1 MDTNLL
7 NENFFMQLKK
17 VHLKF
22 EPFRKLFTLVG
33 TNDECMNVGWVWP
46 IFLTYYESIC
56 HPRER
61 LPLHSD
67 DLLGLGA

>member
-33 TNDECMNVGWVWP
+33 TNDECMNVGWV
-46 IFLTYYESIC
+46 
-56 HPRER
+56 
-61 LPLHSD
+61 
-67 DLLGLGA
+67 